1 MPVKKSSH
9 ERSGSFL
16 TVLPGWYML
25 MFRRCTLLTT
35 NPGLRSPKLLAYLA
49 CYSLYVL
56 LLVCSVVTLLIW
68 RVTILL
74 MIATWIGASS
84 VNGSIYAISMI
95 VIGLGLFMLVIAA
108 EPYLRNGV
116 KRGQLMRRFVRVA
129 LPVAAAGLLG
139 VLLGMLM

>member
-1 MPVKKSSH
+1 
-9 ERSGSFL
+9 
-16 TVLPGWYML
+16 
-25 MFRRCTLLTT
+25 MFTAKTDV
-35 NPGLRSPKLLAYLA
+35 RSPTRLDYVA

-56 LLVCSVVTLLIW
+56 LLMGSIVTLLIW

-74 MIATWIGASS
+74 MIATWIGLSPA
-84 VNGSIYAISMI
+84 NGSIYAVSMI

-116 KRGQLMRRFVRVA
+116 KRGQLMHRFVRVG

-139 VLLGMLM
+139 VLLTSWM

>member
-1 MPVKKSSH
+1 
-9 ERSGSFL
+9 
-16 TVLPGWYML
+16 
-25 MFRRCTLLTT
+25 MFTT
-35 NPGLRSPKLLAYLA
+35 NTGVRSRAPLAYLA
-49 CYSLYVL
+49 CYSLYAL
-56 LLVCSVVTLLIW
+56 LLVGSVVTLLIW

-74 MIATWIGASS
+74 MIATWIGVSS
-84 VNGSIYAISMI
+84 VNGSIYAVSMI

-139 VLLGMLM
+139 VLLGMSM

>member
-1 MPVKKSSH
+1 M
-9 ERSGSFL
+9 
-16 TVLPGWYML
+16 
-25 MFRRCTLLTT
+25 LTT
-35 NPGLRSPKLLAYLA
+35 NTRLHSPTPLDYLA
-49 CYSLYVL
+49 CYSLYGL

-74 MIATWIGASS
+74 MIATWIGVSS
-84 VNGSIYAISMI
+84 VNGSIYAVSLI

-139 VLLGMLM
+139 VVLGMWM